1 MQEKIDAS
9 MADPEG
15 KSSLQETRSK
25 LQELKQ
31 KKQALIEEKKAM
43 RAEMDAAR
51 TETDKLIKDKKDA
64 KSNLKF
70 NSLADID
77 KEIAKLMKLQETTSM
92 SLNEEKKLIKE
103 VDALKAS
110 KKFVTELQV
119 KESAMDDVKDKRK
132 TITERIKLKDKE
144 IDGFSKEIDVIMT
157 SLKAHNESDEVKR
170 KAVHGLFTQRD
181 ELKKQ
186 MVAKIK
192 EKDAMRA
199 AFREMNDAWYTYQR
213 AVRAQKKL
221 QFEEEKKKR
230 DEERAAYEAKL
241 AEEEAKKIPYEEEQ
255 VLCDYL
261 ADYLERTYLKT
272 SGEEKKTEKKADVVE
287 VDDNPFAGV
296 KAAGKKID
304 EAEDY
309 FGKGKT
315 KKKRN
320 RAGKKGDAV
329 PTAGPFTLSV
339 DSFEQFGLL
348 QLTPPTSIDQVEA
361 SVKELRAKKEWYK
374 QQPRGSVPTA
384 AEIRKA
390 NEKAVAKMR
399 QQPSQPKAKNVG
411 GGFSLSNDD
420 FAPLGAGGSAS
431 VNSSW
436 GQKPAATEEAAEVS
450 AAEE

>member
-1 MQEKIDAS
+1 M
-9 MADPEG
+9 
-15 KSSLQETRSK
+15 
-25 LQELKQ
+25 
-31 KKQALIEEKKAM
+31 EE
-43 RAEMDAAR
+43 
-51 TETDKLIKDKKDA
+51 
-64 KSNLKF
+64 
-70 NSLADID
+70 
-77 KEIAKLMKLQETTSM
+77 
-92 SLNEEKKLIKE
+92 
-103 VDALKAS
+103 
-110 KKFVTELQV
+110 
-119 KESAMDDVKDKRK
+119 
-132 TITERIKLKDKE
+132 
-144 IDGFSKEIDVIMT
+144 
-157 SLKAHNESDEVKR
+157 
-170 KAVHGLFTQRD
+170 
-181 ELKKQ
+181 
-186 MVAKIK
+186 
-192 EKDAMRA
+192 
-199 AFREMNDAWYTYQR
+199 
-213 AVRAQKKL
+213 
-221 QFEEEKKKR
+221 
-230 DEERAAYEAKL
+230 
-241 AEEEAKKIPYEEEQ
+241 
-255 VLCDYL
+255 
-261 ADYLERTYLKT
+261 
-272 SGEEKKTEKKADVVE
+272 
-287 VDDNPFAGV
+287 
-296 KAAGKKID
+296 

-309 FGKGKT
+309 FGKGKG

-320 RAGKKGDAV
+320 RAGKKGDVV